1 MIASLRV
8 RAWHVIAAFVVS
20 ATVVVAVLAFGAA
33 QTSGTPVNAGVP
45 LSAPLQDPIPAYA
58 SYIGWG
64 QVSSGNSYYYGG
76 ASLRA
81 VPVTAWYWSG
91 SAWSQR
97 SRYVGQRVYIYP
109 YASGWSW
116 TWSQDQGWLAM
127 RTSQLTIGYRPIAIA
142 T

>member
-1 MIASLRV
+1 MLASLRV
-8 RAWHVIAAFVVS
+8 RALHVIAAFAVS
-20 ATVVVAVLAFGAA
+20 TAIVVAFLAFGAA

-45 LSAPLQDPIPAYA
+45 LAAPLQDPIPAYA

-64 QVSSGNSYYYGG
+64 QVSG
-76 ASLRA
+76 ASSGYYATLRA
-81 VPVTAWYWSG
+81 VPVTAWYWNG

-97 SRYVGQRVYIYP
+97 SRYSGQRVYIYP

>member
-1 MIASLRV
+1 MLSSIRV
-8 RAWHVIAAFVVS
+8 RSWHVITAFIVS
-20 ATVVVAVLAFGAA
+20 AAIVVGVLAFGAA

-64 QVSSGNSYYYGG
+64 QVAYASDAGFYYGG
-76 ASLRA
+76 NGSG
-81 VPVTAWYWSG
+81 VVAWRWSG
-91 SAWSQR
+91 SSWQQS
-97 SRYVGQRVYIYP
+97 SRYYGQRVYIYP

-116 TWSQDQGWLAM
+116 TWTQGSGWLAV